1 MIPLSHFLR
10 ILVVFINQGN
20 QMKRQENRKPHFI
33 SFLVFSYFET
43 LIWYLFVMRLVWF
56 GLVDIFVSADAQRVN
71 FNLNE
76 KKKTHLN
83 KTKFDSFI
91 LSFMCRIFITSDL
104 NLINKL
110 GCSLPNRKEKKR
122 NDTH

>member
-20 QMKRQENRKPHFI
+20 QMKRQENRTPHFI

-56 GLVDIFVSADAQRVN
+56 GLVDIFVSADAQASEFQFER
-71 FNLNE
+71 E
-76 KKKTHLN
+76 KKN
-83 KTKFDSFI
+83 SF
-91 LSFMCRIFITSDL
+91 
-104 NLINKL
+104 
-110 GCSLPNRKEKKR
+110 E
-122 NDTH
+122 